1 MDLITYALCK
11 KGSSI
16 PLRGKEQFDVI
27 TNGTLV
33 YAEHLVHND
42 IDPDSPFTING
53 YSLTTNEYEDGT
65 TLLISVVGVEDGE
78 VTVGTQ
84 LSYDT
89 DGVLFLVLD
98 DDGLDGKEYILASG
112 KTTIYP
118 DNVLNLYDP
127 NDPHGD
133 ETFYPDYVVYNESL
147 DCYTLSEDY
156 DASAFYKAISDGK
169 CGMVC
174 VNNVRYTIA
183 QYSFE
188 EVGEGI
194 ALAIYTG
201 ASNGDLG
208 FYILNY
214 GQFAPAADESDDNTD
229 NNLPDINPID
239 LGGGNDPLPSPNE
252 PDVVA
257 TTKKKTRKE

>member
-11 KGSSI
+11 KGSNI
-16 PLRGKEQFDVI
+16 PLRGKEQLNVI
-27 TNGTLV
+27 TRGTLV
-33 YAEHLVHND
+33 YAEHTLPNA
-42 IDPDSPFTING
+42 IDPDSPFTVHG
-53 YSLTTNEYEDGT
+53 YSLTTNEYEDET
-65 TLLISVVGVEDGE
+65 TLLLSVVGAEDGE
-78 VTVGTQ
+78 VTVGNQ
-84 LSYDT
+84 LAYDT
-89 DGVLFLVLD
+89 DGVLFLILD
-98 DDGLDGKEYILASG
+98 SDSLDGKEYILASG

-118 DNVLNLYDP
+118 DNILNLYDP

-133 ETFYPDYVVYNESL
+133 QSYFPDYVEYDETLEVYEISA
-147 DCYTLSEDY
+147 DY

-188 EVGEGI
+188 DVGEEI

-201 ASNGDLG
+201 VSNGDLF

-214 GQFAPAADESDDNTD
+214 GQITPTADESDDNTD
-229 NNLPDINPID
+229 DNLPDVNPID